1 VIGRSPDV
9 VAPVLL
15 VEDNPDDVL
24 LTRRAFGKAG
34 LVVDLTVATDGD
46 AAVAKLESPPFPRL
60 ILLDWKLPRRSG
72 LEVLRWIRQ
81 QPCLAAVP
89 VVVLTSSRLQDD
101 IDLAYQSG
109 ANSYLQK
116 PVDLG
121 QLVELLDRLHL
132 YWLHTNVTSAD

>member
-1 VIGRSPDV
+1 MIGRSPDV